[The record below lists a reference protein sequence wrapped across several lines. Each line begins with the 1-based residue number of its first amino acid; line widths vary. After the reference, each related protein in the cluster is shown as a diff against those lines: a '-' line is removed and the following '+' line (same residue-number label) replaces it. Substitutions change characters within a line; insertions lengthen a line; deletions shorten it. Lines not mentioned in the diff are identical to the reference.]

1 MEQLTP
7 AEKRKLTMQ
16 QRYGKDWR
24 KKVGQLAKDGKI
36 EKNGEDGYS
45 ELQSKAGSKGAAQ
58 RPAGYVRP
66 FAKDKKLAKEAS
78 AKGLKSRWGQNAAT
92 KDNT

>member
-16 QRYGKDWR
+16 QRYGKNWR
-24 KKVGQLAKDGKI
+24 KKIGQEAKAAKI
-36 EKNGEDGYS
+36 EKHGEDGYS
-45 ELQSKAGSKGAAQ
+45 ELQSMAGTKGAAK

-66 FAKDKKLAKEAS
+66 FAADKKLAKEAS
-78 AKGLKSRWGQNAAT
+78 AKGLKSRWGNDDKAA
-92 KDNT
+92 